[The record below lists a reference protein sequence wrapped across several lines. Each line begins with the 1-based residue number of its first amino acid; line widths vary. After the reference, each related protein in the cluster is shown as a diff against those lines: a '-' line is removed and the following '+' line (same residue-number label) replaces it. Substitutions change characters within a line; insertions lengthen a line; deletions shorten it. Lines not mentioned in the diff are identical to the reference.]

1 MDDLDFLLICRCCLL
16 RLEDGHSLKPLFGS
30 AIDAMLREVTDID
43 VMPGDGLPHQV
54 CVQCVLQISRAHTL
68 RTQCQRSDTI
78 LRAYLDKHPISQDD
92 HEPCPADNQKPCPA
106 DDQEETEF
114 MLELNSGQFL
124 QLSCG
129 SVDPPSTSYPGLI
142 YQDPPG
148 PPVYPDDLVRE
159 EIEADAQ
166 LTCDNCC
173 MTYPTSSAL
182 AHHQAKVHGQD
193 RECDICNKTF
203 RTQKAIRRHM
213 RIHLALKPHTCSE
226 CQASFADPS
235 NLRKH
240 MKKHTGELR
249 SVEGKPLT
257 CKDCGKRFKWASSLT
272 KHRKHHTGR
281 GLRCNQ
287 CPKVFVEA
295 NALLRH
301 ARTHS
306 GETPHVCSVCGHG
319 FSQESNL
326 RRHML
331 THTQEKPF
339 SCGLCPK
346 TFRQRHH
353 LTDHMKTHTK
363 ERESTGQVRHTCSL
377 CQSYYPDAESLKVH
391 ERLEHVQQHQQQND
405 LEAMEILRDELLA
418 EMEGRELRQ
427 RGHDVV
433 ETEKTVF

>member
-1 MDDLDFLLICRCCLL
+1 MYIRIKMDDLDFLLICRCCLL
-16 RLEDGHSLKPLFGS
+16 KLEDGHNLKPLFGS
-30 AIDAMLREVTDID
+30 AIDAMLREVGSISVT
-43 VMPGDGLPHQV
+43 PGDGLPHQI
-54 CVQCVLQISRAHTL
+54 CVQCVLQISRAYTL

-78 LRAYLDKHPISQDD
+78 LRAYLDKHPISQKD
-92 HEPCPADNQKPCPA
+92 EQ

-114 MLELNSGQFL
+114 MLELNSEQFL
-124 QLSCG
+124 QLSCE
-129 SVDPPSTSYPGLI
+129 SVDPPSSYSGLLDEEPRS
-142 YQDPPG
+142 QESSSPP
-148 PPVYPDDLVRE
+148 PPPHGQPIR

-173 MTYPTSSAL
+173 MTYDTSSAL
-182 AHHQAKVHGQD
+182 THHQARAHGQAS
-193 RECDICNKTF
+193 ECDICNKTF

-213 RIHLALKPHTCSE
+213 KTHLVQKPHTCSE
-226 CQASFADPS
+226 CQASFADIS

-240 MKKHTGELR
+240 TKKHTGELR

-257 CKDCGKRFKWASSLT
+257 CKDCDKRFKWASSLT

-281 GLRCNQ
+281 GLRCKQ
-287 CPKVFVEA
+287 CHKVFVEE

-306 GETPHVCSVCGHG
+306 GETPYVCSVCDHR

-339 SCGLCPK
+339 SCGLCQK

-353 LTDHMKTHTK
+353 LTDHMKTHMK
-363 ERESTGQVRHTCSL
+363 EKESTGKVRHTCTM

-427 RGHDVV
+427 RGHNIV
-433 ETEKTVF
+433 ETEKTVC